1 MRIKMNHPFRQT
13 SQLVPD
19 PWRIRC
25 FRFLQRLA
33 AAKWACLVHVAALA
47 PALGTAP
54 VIHAQGNFP
63 AKPVRIILSSGPGGA
78 QDVMARLA
86 GERLLPLW
94 KQNVIV
100 ENRTGGGAVIATEA
114 IARATPDG
122 HTLGLLGSTLAT
134 NPAVRNDLRYDTLRD
149 LSPILYFSS
158 APSVLT
164 VRAEFP
170 ARTPAEFIALIKASP
185 GKYPYASPGA
195 STNGH
200 RAMEALKRA
209 AGLDLTHVPY
219 KGGGPAMIDLLAGQ
233 VPMLMASPTAFGPH
247 IRSGRLRAIAV
258 TSPKRFQTMPDV
270 PTLAESGLP
279 GFDHVEWWMFIGPA
293 RIPEAVEAKLHR
305 DLSAVV
311 GHADYKSRMLELDV
325 EIFPNTREA
334 TRAFLQRE
342 LARWARDAKALG
354 MTP

>member
-1 MRIKMNHPFRQT
+1 MGNFMN
-13 SQLVPD
+13 
-19 PWRIRC
+19 I
-25 FRFLQRLA
+25 
-33 AAKWACLVHVAALA
+33 AALLL
-47 PALGTAP
+47 ALSVSLTAY
-54 VIHAQGNFP
+54 AQRDFP
-63 AKPVRIILSSGPGGA
+63 AKPVRIILSAGPGGA
-78 QDVMARLA
+78 QDVMARMA

-134 NPAVRNDLRYDTLRD
+134 NPAVRNDLRYDTTRD
-149 LSPILYFSS
+149 LSPILYFAS

-170 ARTPAEFIALIKASP
+170 ARTPQEFIAVVKASP
-185 GKYPYASPGA
+185 GKFAYASPGA

-209 AGLDLTHVPY
+209 AGLDVTHVPY
-219 KGGGPAMIDLLAGQ
+219 KGGGAAMIDLLAGQ
-233 VPMLMASPTAFGPH
+233 VPMLMASPTAFGQH

-258 TSPKRFQTMPDV
+258 TSPQRFQTMPDV

-279 GFDHVEWWMFIGPA
+279 GFDHVEWWMLIGPA
-293 RIPEAVEAKLHR
+293 RMPETVEAKVHR
-305 DLSAVV
+305 DFSVV
-311 GHADYKSRMLELDV
+311 VAQPDFKSRVLELDV
-325 EIFPNTREA
+325 ETFPNTREA
-334 TRAFLQRE
+334 SRAFLRRE

-354 MTP
+354 MMP

>member
-1 MRIKMNHPFRQT
+1 MTRGPIK
-13 SQLVPD
+13 
-19 PWRIRC
+19 RIRMQLLPDRSIYRMLC
-25 FRFLQRLA
+25 FIQRLA
-33 AAKWACLVHVAALA
+33 TECSTRLMALVLALC
-47 PALGTAP
+47 TATA
-54 VIHAQGNFP
+54 VYAQGDYP
-63 AKPVRIILSSGPGGA
+63 TKPVRIILSSGPGGA
-78 QDVMARLA
+78 QDVMARMA

-170 ARTPAEFIALIKASP
+170 ARTPAEFLALIKSSP
-185 GKYPYASPGA
+185 GKYAYASPGA

-209 AGLDLTHVPY
+209 A
-219 KGGGPAMIDLLAGQ
+219 
-233 VPMLMASPTAFGPH
+233 
-247 IRSGRLRAIAV
+247 
-258 TSPKRFQTMPDV
+258 
-270 PTLAESGLP
+270 
-279 GFDHVEWWMFIGPA
+279 
-293 RIPEAVEAKLHR
+293 
-305 DLSAVV
+305 
-311 GHADYKSRMLELDV
+311 ADFKNRMLELDV
-325 EIFPNTREA
+325 ETFPNTRDA
-334 TRAFLQRE
+334 TRAFLRRE

-354 MTP
+354 MVP

>member
-1 MRIKMNHPFRQT
+1 MHSQMEQTAIQVRPDGLNGRYFRRI
-13 SQLVPD
+13 
-19 PWRIRC
+19 
-25 FRFLQRLA
+25 QRLA
-33 AAKWACLVHVAALA
+33 VATPTRFAALVLLCCA
-47 PALGTAP
+47 AFAT
-54 VIHAQGNFP
+54 HAQSDFP

-78 QDVMARLA
+78 QDVMARMA

-114 IARATPDG
+114 IARATADG

-134 NPAVRNDLRYDTLRD
+134 NPAVRNDLRYDTQRD
-149 LSPILYFSS
+149 LSPILYFAA

-170 ARTPAEFIALIKASP
+170 ARTPAEFIALVKSSP
-185 GKYPYASPGA
+185 GKYAYASPGP

-219 KGGGPAMIDLLAGQ
+219 KGGAPAMIDLLAGQ
-233 VPMLMASPTAFGPH
+233 VPMLMASPTSFGQH

-270 PTLAESGLP
+270 PTLAESGVP

-293 RIPEAVEAKLHR
+293 RMPEAVEAKVHR

-311 GHADYKSRMLELDV
+311 AQADFKSRALELDI
-325 EIFPNTREA
+325 ETFPNTRDA
-334 TRAFLQRE
+334 TRAFLGRE
-342 LARWARDAKALG
+342 LARWARDAKPLG
-354 MTP
+354 MVP

>member
-1 MRIKMNHPFRQT
+1 MMRILIDP
-13 SQLVPD
+13 LVFP
-19 PWRIRC
+19 PIAE
-25 FRFLQRLA
+25 QRSPRHNRSARRMASNSLTYVAFFMIALCVPIA
-33 AAKWACLVHVAALA
+33 A
-47 PALGTAP
+47 
-54 VIHAQGNFP
+54 HAQRDFP

-78 QDVMARLA
+78 QDVMARMA
-86 GERLLPLW
+86 GERLQSLW

-114 IARATPDG
+114 IARATADG

-134 NPAVRNDLRYDTLRD
+134 NPAVRTDLRYDTTRD
-149 LSPILYFSS
+149 LSAILYFSS

-170 ARTPAEFIALIKASP
+170 ARTPQEFIAVIKASP
-185 GKYPYASPGA
+185 GKYAYASPGA

-209 AGLDLTHVPY
+209 AGLDVTHVAY

-233 VPMLMASPTAFGPH
+233 IPMLMASPTAFGQH

-258 TSPKRFQTMPDV
+258 TSPQRFQTMPDV
-270 PTLAESGLP
+270 ATLAESGLP
-279 GFDHVEWWMFIGPA
+279 GFDHVEWWVLVGPA
-293 RIPEAVEAKLHR
+293 RMPEAVETKVHR
-305 DLSAVV
+305 DFSAVV
-311 GHADYKSRMLELDV
+311 AQPEFKNRMLELDI
-325 EIFPNTREA
+325 ETFPNTRDA
-334 TRAFLQRE
+334 SRAFLKRE

>member
-1 MRIKMNHPFRQT
+1 MSDPMTRHGLLPAMDRCTCKPRLIKRVVLSVTH
-13 SQLVPD
+13 
-19 PWRIRC
+19 
-25 FRFLQRLA
+25 LA
-33 AAKWACLVHVAALA
+33 VFMALCTALA
-47 PALGTAP
+47 
-54 VIHAQGNFP
+54 VRAQSDFP
-63 AKPVRIILSSGPGGA
+63 TKPVRIILSSQPGGA
-78 QDVMARLA
+78 QDVMARMA

-114 IARATPDG
+114 VARATPDG

-170 ARTPAEFIALIKASP
+170 ARTPAEFIALVKSSP
-185 GKYPYASPGA
+185 GKYAYASPGA

-209 AGLDLTHVPY
+209 AGLDVTHVPY
-219 KGGGPAMIDLLAGQ
+219 KGGAPAMIDLLAGQ
-233 VPMLMASPTAFGPH
+233 VPMLMASPTSFGQH

-270 PTLAESGLP
+270 PSLAESGVA

-293 RIPEAVEAKLHR
+293 RIAEMVEAKLHR

-311 GHADYKSRMLELDV
+311 AQADFKSRALELDI
-325 EIFPNTREA
+325 ETFPNTREA
-334 TRAFLQRE
+334 TRAFLRRE

-354 MTP
+354 MVP

>member
-1 MRIKMNHPFRQT
+1 
-13 SQLVPD
+13 
-19 PWRIRC
+19 
-25 FRFLQRLA
+25 LA
-33 AAKWACLVHVAALA
+33 AHV
-47 PALGTAP
+47 
-54 VIHAQGNFP
+54 QGAYPN
-63 AKPVRIILSSGPGGA
+63 KPVRIILSAGPGGA
-78 QDVMARLA
+78 QDVMARMA
-86 GERLLPLW
+86 GERLAPIW

-114 IARATPDG
+114 IARATADG

-134 NPAVRNDLRYDTLRD
+134 NPAVRNDLRYDTRRD
-149 LSPILYFSS
+149 LSAILYFAS

-170 ARTPAEFIALIKASP
+170 ARTPQEFIAVVKASP
-185 GKYPYASPGA
+185 GKFPYASPGA

-200 RAMEALKRA
+200 RAMEALKRM

-233 VPMLMASPTAFGPH
+233 VPMLMASPTAFGQH

-258 TSPKRFQTMPDV
+258 TSPQRFQTMPDV

-279 GFDHVEWWMFIGPA
+279 GFDHVEWWMLIGPA
-293 RIPEAVEAKLHR
+293 RIPEAVEARVHR
-305 DLSAVV
+305 DFSTVV
-311 GHADYKSRMLELDV
+311 AQPDFKNRVLELDV
-325 EIFPNTREA
+325 ETFPNTREA
-334 TRAFLQRE
+334 SRAFLRHE

-354 MTP
+354 MVP

>member
-1 MRIKMNHPFRQT
+1 MTRGPIK
-13 SQLVPD
+13 
-19 PWRIRC
+19 RIRMQLLPDRSIYRMLC
-25 FRFLQRLA
+25 FIQRLA
-33 AAKWACLVHVAALA
+33 TECSTRLMALVLALC
-47 PALGTAP
+47 TATA
-54 VIHAQGNFP
+54 VYAQGDYP
-63 AKPVRIILSSGPGGA
+63 TKPVRIILSSGPGGA
-78 QDVMARLA
+78 QDVMARMA

-170 ARTPAEFIALIKASP
+170 ARTPAEFLALIKSSP
-185 GKYPYASPGA
+185 GKYAYASPGA

-209 AGLDLTHVPY
+209 AGLDVTHVPY
-219 KGGGPAMIDLLAGQ
+219 KGGAPAMIDLLAGQ
-233 VPMLMASPTAFGPH
+233 VPMLMASPTAFGQH

-258 TSPKRFQTMPDV
+258 TSPRRFQTMPDV
-270 PTLAESGLP
+270 PTLAESGVS
-279 GFDHVEWWMFIGPA
+279 GFDHVEWWMFVGPA
-293 RIPEAVEAKLHR
+293 RMPEAVEAKVHR

-311 GHADYKSRMLELDV
+311 AQADFKNRMLELDV
-325 EIFPNTREA
+325 ETFPNTRDA
-334 TRAFLQRE
+334 TRAFLRRE

-354 MTP
+354 MVP

>member
-1 MRIKMNHPFRQT
+1 MRSVSLN
-13 SQLVPD
+13 
-19 PWRIRC
+19 
-25 FRFLQRLA
+25 QRDLS
-33 AAKWACLVHVAALA
+33 WCVFVF
-47 PALGTAP
+47 ALGMMLCAVP
-54 VIHAQGNFP
+54 PAHSAFP
-63 AKPVRIILSSGPGGA
+63 EKPVRIILSSQPGGA
-78 QDVMARLA
+78 QDVMARMS
-86 GERLLPLW
+86 GERLTPLW

-134 NPAVRNDLRYDTLRD
+134 NPAVRNDLRYDTTRD
-149 LSPILYFSS
+149 LSPILHFAA
-158 APSVLT
+158 APAVLT

-170 ARTPAEFIALIKASP
+170 ARTPAEFLAVVKASP
-185 GKYPYASPGA
+185 GKYAYASPGL

-209 AGLDLTHVPY
+209 TGIDVTHVPY
-219 KGGGPAMIDLLAGQ
+219 KGGAPAMIDLLAGQ
-233 VPMLMASPTAFGPH
+233 VAMLMASPTSFGPH
-247 IRSGRLRAIAV
+247 IRAGRLKAIAV
-258 TSPKRFQTMPDV
+258 SSARRFQTMPDV
-270 PTLAESGLP
+270 PTLAESGVA

-293 RIPEAVEAKLHR
+293 RMPAAIEARLHQ

-311 GHADYKSRMLELDV
+311 GQADFKSRVLELDV
-325 EIFPNTREA
+325 ETFPSTREES
-334 TRAFLQRE
+334 RAFLRRE